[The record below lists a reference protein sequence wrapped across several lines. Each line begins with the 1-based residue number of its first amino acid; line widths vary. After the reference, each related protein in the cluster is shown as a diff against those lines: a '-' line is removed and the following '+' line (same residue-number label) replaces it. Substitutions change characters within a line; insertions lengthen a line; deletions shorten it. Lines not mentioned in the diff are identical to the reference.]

1 MHLLLASTDEFM
13 GGTYIAAPGKS
24 SRVQQL
30 MYGRK
35 RATDGAE
42 RGASDTRV
50 TQMKQMWCVSA
61 SYRCT
66 PPPLTSLRLGC
77 LAALYRDP
85 RLCTY
90 HFLSTYDVIN
100 GVPCA
105 TRASYV

>member
-1 MHLLLASTDEFM
+1 MLISNMLTALHAAQLKAVKSDRMHLLLASTDEFM
-13 GGTYIAAPGKS
+13 GEIYIAAPGKS

-30 MYGRK
+30 MCGRK

-66 PPPLTSLRLGC
+66 PPLEGLTCSGR
-77 LAALYRDP
+77 AAA
-85 RLCTY
+85 
-90 HFLSTYDVIN
+90 
-100 GVPCA
+100 G
-105 TRASYV
+105 

>member
-1 MHLLLASTDEFM
+1 MHLLLSSTDEFM
-13 GGTYIAAPGKS
+13 GKTYIAAPGKR

-66 PPPLTSLRLGC
+66 PAP
-77 LAALYRDP
+77 
-85 RLCTY
+85 
-90 HFLSTYDVIN
+90 
-100 GVPCA
+100 A
-105 TRASYV
+105 TRAMRKRLLTKSPSIARPAGGGWQAA

>member
-1 MHLLLASTDEFM
+1 MHLLLSSTDEFI
-13 GGTYIAAPGKS
+13 GKTYIAAPGKR

-66 PPPLTSLRLGC
+66 PPLFRYHAAVLAQRPSLHRH
-77 LAALYRDP
+77 P
-85 RLCTY
+85 
-90 HFLSTYDVIN
+90 S
-100 GVPCA
+100 
-105 TRASYV
+105 

>member
-13 GGTYIAAPGKS
+13 GETYIAAPGKR

-66 PPPLTSLRLGC
+66 PPGTVT
-77 LAALYRDP
+77 DP
-85 RLCTY
+85 RPVTDDYGPPIDIRGTLL
-90 HFLSTYDVIN
+90 H
-100 GVPCA
+100 
-105 TRASYV
+105 RH

>member
-1 MHLLLASTDEFM
+1 MLISNMLTALHAAKLISPSHDRMHLLLASTDEFM

-66 PPPLTSLRLGC
+66 HPLPREH
-77 LAALYRDP
+77 AL
-85 RLCTY
+85 
-90 HFLSTYDVIN
+90 
-100 GVPCA
+100 
-105 TRASYV
+105 